1 MYIGWYVPGYPKE
14 VYIGWYVPGYPRV
27 YIGWYVPGYTS
38 LLCLPGYMVGIHTS
52 LLCLPTVHPWV
63 YPAYTHHPCTVSAV
77 QGVVQWPAVRALGS
91 NPGIV
96 WENEAHRAFLSPR
109 V

>member
-1 MYIGWYVPGYPKE
+1 MYPGIPPY
-14 VYIGWYVPGYPRV
+14 YA
-27 YIGWYVPGYTS
+27 S
-38 LLCLPGYMVGIHTS
+38 PGYMVGIHPPYYVS
-52 LLCLPTVHPWV
+52 LL
-63 YPAYTHHPCTVSAV
+63 YTPGYTTLYTYHVRTVSAV

-96 WENEAHRAFLSPR
+96 RETEAHRDLLSSK